1 MRFFWLLTVITL
13 LTIYFHS
20 VTSEGL
26 ILIIML
32 IITDFM
38 VLWVETEFEKN
49 NGEKSF
55 LLEKIEILEK
65 LTSDMFDKL
74 NKRFSNNKND
84 KKDIIE
90 SLNQF

>member
-55 LLEKIEILEK
+55 LLEKIESLEK
-65 LTSDMFDKL
+65 LTSDVFDKI
-74 NKRFSNNKND
+74 NKLTNNKND